1 MVAESIDEA
10 QQSAELLAALELAV
24 PRYIQVMRRAVE
36 ENGDPEPL
44 TLPQYRCLQAIDGRD
59 VALTTQLARELGV
72 TVPTM
77 TSRIDGLV
85 ERALVRRQPDPASRR
100 QIQVTLTA
108 SGAATLTRY
117 RALID
122 EQLNTRLAPLS
133 AAARARLSGAFGE
146 LAALLAPPTPGLS
159 DGARAES
166 G

>member
-1 MVAESIDEA
+1 MVAEAIEEA
-10 QQSAELLAALELAV
+10 QLSAELLSALELAV

-85 ERALVRRQPDPASRR
+85 ERNLVRRQPDPASRR
-100 QIQVTLTA
+100 QIQVSLTER
-108 SGAATLTRY
+108 GAATLARY

-122 EQLNTRLAPLS
+122 EHLNALLAPLS
-133 AAARARLSGAFGE
+133 ADARERLSEAFGE
-146 LAALLAPPTPGLS
+146 LATLLTPAS
-159 DGARAES
+159 SSVNDGTRAES

>member
-1 MVAESIDEA
+1 MVAEAGEGVKHGA
-10 QQSAELLAALELAV
+10 NLLAALELAV

-36 ENGDPEPL
+36 ESADPEPL
-44 TLPQYRCLQAIDGRD
+44 TLPQYRCLQAIAARD

-85 ERALVRRQPDPASRR
+85 ERELVRRQPDPASRR
-100 QIQVTLTA
+100 QIQVSLTA
-108 SGAATLTRY
+108 GGAATLARY
-117 RALID
+117 RALI
-122 EQLNTRLAPLS
+122 ERELNALLAPLT
-133 AAARARLSGAFGE
+133 AAARERLGGAFGE
-146 LAALLAPPTPGLS
+146 FAALLTSPAPGAS

>member
-1 MVAESIDEA
+1 MVAEAIDEA
-10 QQSAELLAALELAV
+10 EQTAELLAALDLAV

-44 TLPQYRCLQAIDGRD
+44 TLPQYRCLQAISGRD

-85 ERALVRRQPDPASRR
+85 ERDLVRRQPDPASRR
-100 QIQVTLTA
+100 QIHVSLTA
-108 SGAATLTRY
+108 DGTATLARY

-122 EQLNTRLAPLS
+122 EQLNALLAPLS
-133 AAARARLSGAFGE
+133 VAARARLSGAFGA
-146 LAALLAPPTPGLS
+146 LAALLAPSSPAAS
-159 DGARAES
+159 DGARPES

>member
-1 MVAESIDEA
+1 MVAEAVEEA
-10 QQSAELLAALELAV
+10 QQSAELLAALELVV
-24 PRYIQVMRRAVE
+24 PRYIQVMRRTVE

-44 TLPQYRCLQAIDGRD
+44 TLPQYRCLQAIDARD

-85 ERALVRRQPDPASRR
+85 ERNLVRRQPDPASRR
-100 QIQVTLTA
+100 QIQVSLTED
-108 SGAATLTRY
+108 GTATLARY

-122 EQLNTRLAPLS
+122 AQLNALLAPLS
-133 AAARARLSGAFGE
+133 AVARARLSGAFGE
-146 LAALLAPPTPGLS
+146 LATLLTPALPNVP
-159 DGARAES
+159 DGTRAES